1 MWKTTIK
8 SPVGELQVFA
18 TEQGLSGLLWPEL
31 DDSRFNIDEYQDSPN
46 QPVFE
51 QLTAQLN
58 EYFAGKRQEF
68 DLPLA
73 PAGTAFQ
80 RLAWDALCEIPFGK
94 TRSYGE
100 RAATIGRAKAV
111 RAIGAANGKNPISIV
126 IPCHRVIGSNGSL
139 TGFAGGIDVKRFLL
153 DHEASVCGARLQLFA
168 K

>member
-18 TEQGLSGLLWPEL
+18 TERGLSGLLWPEL
-31 DDSRFNIDEYQDSPN
+31 DDKRFNIDEYQDSPN
-46 QPVFE
+46 QPVFK
-51 QLTAQLN
+51 QLTTQLN

-73 PAGTAFQ
+73 PVGTAFQ
-80 RLAWDALCEIPFGK
+80 RLAWDALCQIPFGT
-94 TRSYGE
+94 TRSYRE
-100 RAATIGRAKAV
+100 QAASIGRANAV

-126 IPCHRVIGSNGSL
+126 IPCHRVIGSNGNL

-153 DHEASVCGARLQLFA
+153 DHEASVCGANLPQFA

>member
-94 TRSYGE
+94 TRS
-100 RAATIGRAKAV
+100 
-111 RAIGAANGKNPISIV
+111 
-126 IPCHRVIGSNGSL
+126 
-139 TGFAGGIDVKRFLL
+139 
-153 DHEASVCGARLQLFA
+153 
-168 K
+168 